1 MMTLNFP
8 LSSHE
13 ASASL
18 ISAAA
23 IERRPPMEG
32 RCVLGARKH
41 RPRSALVYEVGDR
54 CDPMVLLE
62 GFVLIESGNT
72 GHGDVAWL
80 ALPGDL
86 LAVEALLGLTQRGR
100 ARALVPCVV
109 ADVQGCDLAGWG
121 DVLARAQVTQQQR
134 LADTARLLQGS
145 AGERVR
151 HLLTLLCTGSPNQGE
166 ACHCDIPVL
175 ADMARLIN
183 TAPETVSRVLGQF
196 RRAGLVESLSER
208 ELKVSMR
215 LITGAPLP
223 EGLTRS
229 RIQDQ

>member
-1 MMTLNFP
+1 MGSRRLRP
-8 LSSHE
+8 RG
-13 ASASL
+13 SL
-18 ISAAA
+18 I
-23 IERRPPMEG
+23 
-32 RCVLGARKH
+32 
-41 RPRSALVYEVGDR
+41 YEVGDR
-54 CDPMVLLE
+54 CGLMMLLE
-62 GFVLIESGNT
+62 GFVLVESGNS
-72 GHGDVAWL
+72 GHGDVACL

-100 ARALVPCVV
+100 SRALVPCVV
-109 ADVQGCDLAGWG
+109 AEIQGCDTAGWA
-121 DVLARAQVTQQQR
+121 DVLARSQVTQQQR

-166 ACHCDIPVL
+166 ACRCELPVL

-229 RIQDQ
+229 RINDPQ